1 MWTRSAPR
9 PFLLFPPRPLPVG
22 APMRVLAAALL
33 ALVLA
38 GCGADQ
44 DPQPSGAFPP
54 ITTPSLPSVADGV
67 SQEGVPKLI
76 NLVVTDKQVSG
87 VEKTVAVPRNT
98 PVRLT
103 VLADT
108 ADVLLVRGYDIRTQV
123 TVGEPAQVAFLA
135 SRPGD
140 AVVVLE
146 RTGTVLTTL
155 RVS

>member
-1 MWTRSAPR
+1 
-9 PFLLFPPRPLPVG
+9 
-22 APMRVLAAALL
+22 
-33 ALVLA
+33 
-38 GCGADQ
+38 
-44 DPQPSGAFPP
+44 
-54 ITTPSLPSVADGV
+54 VADGV

-76 NLVVTDKQVSG
+76 NLVVTGKAVSG
-87 VEKTVAVPRNT
+87 VESTVAVARNT

-108 ADVLLVRGYDIRTQV
+108 ADVLLVRGYDVRTQL
-123 TVGEPAQVAFLA
+123 TVGEPVQVAFLA

-140 AVVVLE
+140 AAVVLE